1 MNSTQNQNGRVAR
14 KSLAEQIDRLDSILD
29 GLADALNESVA
40 GAVKGAVALAVQEAV
55 QAAVTEILLNPD
67 LHKHLYAQAVPPAEA
82 CPAVPKVSLWAGL
95 AGVVKSA
102 GGTVLAGVGRARA
115 RVGEMLHRTWTGL
128 GTGLQ
133 AGRRY
138 VTSLTRRTWLRTL
151 IVFGLARQFRKPVL
165 VSLGVGTAV
174 GLGCF
179 FAGPLVASVFS
190 GLVGFA
196 GSLTAGVLGGLRKL
210 LVADELTLA

>member
-95 AGVVKSA
+95 AGVVKGA
-102 GGTVLAGVGRARA
+102 AGTVLTAVGRARA
-115 RVGEMLHRTWTGL
+115 RVGEALRWTWTSL
-128 GTGLQ
+128 GTGLR
-133 AGRRY
+133 AGGRY
-138 VTSLTRRTWLRTL
+138 VTWLTRRTWLRAL
-151 IVFGLARQFRKPVL
+151 IVCGLARQFRKPVL

-179 FAGPLVASVFS
+179 FAGPVVASVFS
-190 GLVGFA
+190 GLVGFT
-196 GSLTAGVLGGLRKL
+196 GSLVTGLLGGLRKV
-210 LVADELTLA
+210 LVPDDLNLA